1 MKNKATDMSS
11 KVTKINELLLEI
23 NMLHNIFER
32 FHETDLA
39 GNKETSE
46 KIWTSIRFIAN
57 PGN

>member
-39 GNKETSE
+39 RNKETSG
-46 KIWTSIRFIAN
+46 KSKLV
-57 PGN
+57 